1 MKARI
6 EAELPFYFGPGRE
19 LFGFYHPAAPVTGAA
34 VLLCPPFGA
43 EQIRCHRL
51 YRQLA
56 HGLAEAGLPVLRFDY
71 YGTGDSAGDSRAF
84 EWTRCLADVV
94 MAATELRLRHGGDRV
109 LAFGARLGANAALA
123 AAQAARLE
131 GVVAWD
137 AITDG
142 QALVQQYDQMQQA
155 LKVDVNRFEHARPDL
170 DVSTQWLGFEKS
182 DRLSG
187 QLRALPRLD
196 PGMASTWLSSAR
208 ADEASRPD
216 ERLASR
222 WITVDVAPRWDDVD
236 SLELAI
242 LSHPLLEA
250 ARRHLKE
257 MA

>member
-19 LFGFYHPAAPVTGAA
+19 LFGFYHPAAGMRAA
-34 VLLCPPFGA
+34 VLLCPPFGV

-56 HGLAEAGLPVLRFDY
+56 HGLAEAGFPVLRFDY
-71 YGTGDSAGDSRAF
+71 FGTGDSAGESNAF

-94 MAATELRLRHGGDRV
+94 TAATELRMRHGGGRV

-123 AAQAARLE
+123 AAQAARLD

-137 AITDG
+137 VITDG
-142 QALVQQYDQMQQA
+142 AALVRQYDHMQET
-155 LKVDVNRFEHARPDL
+155 LKVDLNRFEYARPEL
-170 DVSTQWLGFEKS
+170 DVSTQWPGFETS
-182 DRLSG
+182 DRLRV
-187 QLRALPRLD
+187 QLQDLRLLD
-196 PGMASTWLSSAR
+196 PGIASAWLASSV
-208 ADEASRPD
+208 PD
-216 ERLASR
+216 EPSKLDERYAGKCER
-222 WITVDVAPRWDDVD
+222 VDVSPRWEEVD

-242 LSHPLLEA
+242 LSHPLLDA
-250 ARRHLKE
+250 AKRHLKE

>member
-19 LFGFYHPAAPVTGAA
+19 LFGFYHPAAPVTGTA
-34 VLLCPPFGA
+34 VLLCPPFGV

-56 HGLAEAGLPVLRFDY
+56 HGLAESGLPVLRFDY
-71 YGTGDSAGDSRAF
+71 FGTGDSAGSSREF
-84 EWTRCLADVV
+84 DWTRCLADVIT
-94 MAATELRLRHGGDRV
+94 AAAELRARHGGGRV

-123 AAQAARLE
+123 VAQAARLD

-142 QALVQQYDQMQQA
+142 EALVRQYDRMQEA
-155 LKVDVNRFEHARPDL
+155 LKVDLNRFEYARPEL
-170 DVSTQWLGFEKS
+170 DVSSQWPGFERG
-182 DRLSG
+182 DHLRG
-187 QLRALPRLD
+187 QLRQLRLLD
-196 PGMASTWLSSAR
+196 PGMASVWLSSAVI
-208 ADEASRPD
+208 DEASQPD
-216 ERLASR
+216 ERCARKRIS
-222 WITVDVAPRWDDVD
+222 VDVTPRWDDVD

-242 LSHPLLEA
+242 LSHPLLDA
-250 ARRHLKE
+250 ARRCLKE

>member
-6 EAELPFYFGPGRE
+6 EAELPFYFGPGKE
-19 LFGFYHPAAPVTGAA
+19 LFGFYHPAAAVTGTA
-34 VLLCPPFGA
+34 VLLCPPFGV

-56 HGLAEAGLPVLRFDY
+56 HSLAESGLPVLRFDY
-71 YGTGDSAGDSRAF
+71 FGTGDSAGDSHAF
-84 EWTRCLADVV
+84 EWPRCLADVAT
-94 MAATELRLRHGGDRV
+94 AAAELRLRHGGGRL

-123 AAQAARLE
+123 AAQTARLD

-142 QALVQQYDQMQQA
+142 AALVRQYDSMEA
-155 LKVDVNRFEHARPDL
+155 SLKVDLNRFEVARPEL
-170 DVSTQWLGFEKS
+170 DVSTQWPGFETS
-182 DRLSG
+182 ERLRS
-187 QLRALPRLD
+187 QLLELRLLD
-196 PGMASTWLSSAR
+196 PGIASAWLTSSSP
-208 ADEASRPD
+208 DEASRLGEPY
-216 ERLASR
+216 ASR
-222 WITVDVAPRWDDVD
+222 QVGVDVAPRWDDVNG
-236 SLELAI
+236 LELAI

>member
-19 LFGFYHPAAPVTGAA
+19 LFGFYHPAAGMRAA
-34 VLLCPPFGA
+34 VLLCPPFGV

-56 HGLAEAGLPVLRFDY
+56 HGLAEAGFPVLRFDY
-71 YGTGDSAGDSRAF
+71 FGTGDSAGESGAF

-94 MAATELRLRHGGDRV
+94 TGATELRMRHGGGRV

-123 AAQAARLE
+123 AAQAARLD

-137 AITDG
+137 VVTDG
-142 QALVQQYDQMQQA
+142 AALVHQYDHMQET
-155 LKVDVNRFEHARPDL
+155 LKVDLNRFEYARPEL
-170 DVSTQWLGFEKS
+170 DVSTQWPGFETS
-182 DRLSG
+182 DRLRA
-187 QLRALPRLD
+187 QLLDLRLLD
-196 PGMASTWLSSAR
+196 PGIASAWLASSSP
-208 ADEASRPD
+208 DGASQLD
-216 ERLASR
+216 ERYAGKCER
-222 WITVDVAPRWDDVD
+222 VDVSPRWDDVD
-236 SLELAI
+236 SLELAV

-250 ARRHLKE
+250 AKRHLKE

>member
-1 MKARI
+1 MKARV

-19 LFGFYHPAAPVTGAA
+19 LFGFYHPAPAATGAA
-34 VLLCPPFGA
+34 VLLCPPFGV

-56 HGLAEAGLPVLRFDY
+56 HGLAESGMPVLRFDY
-71 YGTGDSAGDSRAF
+71 FGTGDSAGDSGAF
-84 EWTRCLADVV
+84 EWTRCLADVAS
-94 MAATELRLRHGGDRV
+94 AAAELRLRHGGGRL

-123 AAQAARLE
+123 SAQTARLD

-142 QALVQQYDQMQQA
+142 AALVSQYDRMQA
-155 LKVDVNRFEHARPDL
+155 SLKVDMNRFEVARPEL
-170 DVSTQWLGFEKS
+170 DVSTQWPGFETS
-182 DRLSG
+182 ARLRS
-187 QLRALPRLD
+187 QLTDLRLLD
-196 PGMASTWLSSAR
+196 PGIASAWLVSSSP
-208 ADEASRPD
+208 DEAT
-216 ERLASR
+216 RLSEPYASKQ
-222 WITVDVAPRWDDVD
+222 IGIEVTPRWDDVD

-250 ARRHLKE
+250 ARRQLKE

>member
-19 LFGFYHPAAPVTGAA
+19 LFGFYHPAAAVTGAA
-34 VLLCPPFGA
+34 VLLCPPFGV

-56 HGLAEAGLPVLRFDY
+56 HGLAESGFPVLRFDY
-71 YGTGDSAGDSRAF
+71 YGTGDSAGESGAF

-94 MAATELRLRHGGDRV
+94 TAAAELRLRHGGGRV

-123 AAQAARLE
+123 AAPTARLD

-142 QALVQQYDQMQQA
+142 DALVRQYDSMQEA
-155 LKVDVNRFEHARPDL
+155 LKFDLNRFEYARPEL
-170 DVSTQWLGFEKS
+170 DVSNQWPGFERS
-182 DRLSG
+182 QRLHEELR
-187 QLRALPRLD
+187 QLRLLD
-196 PGMASTWLSSAR
+196 PGMSSAWLVSSTP
-208 ADEASRPD
+208 DDASKPD
-216 ERLASR
+216 ERHTRKLVN
-222 WITVDVAPRWDDVD
+222 VDVAPRWDDPD
-236 SLELAI
+236 CLELAI
-242 LSHPLLEA
+242 LSHPLLDA
-250 ARRHLKE
+250 AKRHLKE

>member
-19 LFGFYHPAAPVTGAA
+19 LFGFYHPAAALTGTA
-34 VLLCPPFGA
+34 VLLCPPFGV

-56 HGLAEAGLPVLRFDY
+56 HGLAENGFPVLRFDY
-71 YGTGDSAGDSRAF
+71 YGTGDSAGESKAF

-94 MAATELRLRHGGDRV
+94 TAAAELRVRHGGGRV

-123 AAQAARLE
+123 AAQTARLD

-142 QALVQQYDQMQQA
+142 VALVREYDQMQEA
-155 LKVDVNRFEHARPDL
+155 LKVDLNRFEYARPEL
-170 DVSTQWLGFEKS
+170 DVSSQWPGFETS
-182 DRLSG
+182 DRLRA
-187 QLRALPRLD
+187 QLLELRLLD
-196 PGMASTWLSSAR
+196 PGVSSAWL
-208 ADEASRPD
+208 ASSSLDEASRLD
-216 ERLASR
+216 DRYASR
-222 WITVDVAPRWDDVD
+222 QVNVDVSPHWDDVN

-242 LSHPLLEA
+242 LSHPLLDA
-250 ARRHLKE
+250 AKRHLKE

>member
-19 LFGFYHPAAPVTGAA
+19 LFGFYHPAAAVTRTA
-34 VLLCPPFGA
+34 VLLCPPFGV

-56 HGLAEAGLPVLRFDY
+56 HGLAENGFPVLRFDY
-71 YGTGDSAGDSRAF
+71 FGSGDSAGDSQAF
-84 EWTRCLADVV
+84 EWSRCLADVV
-94 MAATELRLRHGGDRV
+94 SAANELRSRHGGGRM

-123 AAQAARLE
+123 AAQAARLD

-142 QALVQQYDQMQQA
+142 SALVRQYDRMQQA
-155 LKVDVNRFEHARPDL
+155 LKLDLNRFEAARPEL
-170 DVSTQWLGFEKS
+170 DVSTQWPGFEIS
-182 DRLSG
+182 AR
-187 QLRALPRLD
+187 LRAQLTELRLLD
-196 PGMASTWLSSAR
+196 PGISSAWLV
-208 ADEASRPD
+208 SSSPD
-216 ERLASR
+216 EPSRLGMPYAGKQ
-222 WITVDVAPRWDDVD
+222 IGIEVAPRWDDVN

-250 ARRHLKE
+250 ARRQLKE

>member
-19 LFGFYHPAAPVTGAA
+19 LFGFYHPAAAVTGTA
-34 VLLCPPFGA
+34 VLLCPPFGV
-43 EQIRCHRL
+43 EHIRCHRL

-56 HGLAEAGLPVLRFDY
+56 HGLAESGFPVLRFDY
-71 YGTGDSAGDSRAF
+71 FGTGDSAGDSSSF
-84 EWTRCLADVV
+84 EWPRCLADVAT
-94 MAATELRLRHGGDRV
+94 AAAELRNRYGGSRM

-123 AAQAARLE
+123 AAQAARLD

-142 QALVQQYDQMQQA
+142 AALVRQYDRMQEA
-155 LKVDVNRFEHARPDL
+155 LKVDLNRFEVARPDL
-170 DVSTQWLGFEKS
+170 DVSTQWPGFETS
-182 DRLSG
+182 ERLRS
-187 QLRALPRLD
+187 QLLGLRLLD
-196 PGMASTWLSSAR
+196 PGISSAWLTSSSP
-208 ADEASRPD
+208 DEASRLD
-216 ERLASR
+216 EPYASKQIR
-222 WITVDVAPRWDDVD
+222 VDVSPRWDDVD

-242 LSHPLLEA
+242 LSHPLLES

>member
-19 LFGFYHPAAPVTGAA
+19 LFGFYHPAAAVTGTA
-34 VLLCPPFGA
+34 VLLCPPFGV

-56 HGLAEAGLPVLRFDY
+56 HSLVESGFPVLRFDY
-71 YGTGDSAGDSRAF
+71 FGSGDSAGDSRAF
-84 EWTRCLADVV
+84 DWSRSLSDVV
-94 MAATELRLRHGGDRV
+94 TAANELRSRHGGGRM

-123 AAQAARLE
+123 AAHAARLD

-137 AITDG
+137 AVTDG
-142 QALVQQYDQMQQA
+142 AALVRQYDRMQEA
-155 LKVDVNRFEHARPDL
+155 LKLDLNRFEVARPEL
-170 DVSTQWLGFEKS
+170 DVSTQWPGFEIS
-182 DRLSG
+182 ARLRS
-187 QLRALPRLD
+187 QLTDLRLLD
-196 PGMASTWLSSAR
+196 PGVASAWLVSTSP
-208 ADEASRPD
+208 DEASRLGVPY
-216 ERLASR
+216 ASKQVSVEV
-222 WITVDVAPRWDDVD
+222 TPRWDDVD

-257 MA
+257 LA

>member
-19 LFGFYHPAAPVTGAA
+19 LFGFYHPAVGMRAA
-34 VLLCPPFGA
+34 VLLCPPFGV

-56 HGLAEAGLPVLRFDY
+56 HGLAEAGFPVLRFDY
-71 YGTGDSAGDSRAF
+71 FGTGDSAGESHAF

-94 MAATELRLRHGGDRV
+94 TAATELRMRHGSGRV

-123 AAQAARLE
+123 AAQAARLD

-142 QALVQQYDQMQQA
+142 SALVRQYDRMQEA
-155 LKVDVNRFEHARPDL
+155 LKVDLNRFEYARPEL
-170 DVSTQWLGFEKS
+170 DVSTQWPGFETS
-182 DRLSG
+182 DRLRG
-187 QLRALPRLD
+187 QLLDLRLLD
-196 PGMASTWLSSAR
+196 PGIASAWLASSVS
-208 ADEASRPD
+208 DEASQLD
-216 ERLASR
+216 ERYAGKCSS
-222 WITVDVAPRWDDVD
+222 VEVSPRWDDVD

-250 ARRHLKE
+250 TKRHFKE